1 MISKEISIKDGANL
15 NLKGLAV
22 TELGDA
28 KTSLNY
34 ALNPDDFFGLNPR
47 MLVKEGDKVSLG
59 QPIFHD
65 KNEESI
71 KIVSPV
77 SGKVI
82 EIVRGAKRKI
92 LNIIIKKEGDNSINF
107 KIPSL
112 SNIGKDVILQLL
124 VESGSL
130 AFIRQRPYNI
140 VARPSKL
147 PKSIF
152 VSTHSTAPYAADYD
166 FILRKRLN
174 EFQIGID
181 MMSRL
186 IDKPINLSISQSCE
200 IENAKLKNVEI
211 YKIKG
216 VHPSGN
222 ESFQINRIDP
232 LNSGEIVWVIKPED
246 LANIG
251 SFFETGVFCPK
262 RTVAVSG
269 DSLRSPKYY
278 DTIIGSSISSL
289 VDSKEL
295 SNIKNYRFING
306 DPLSGSKVEYSDFL
320 GFYNNILSVI
330 SEGNQFRMLGW
341 LPFMYNNIPSFSR
354 TSLSWLL
361 GGEKKVNTNL
371 NGEERAIVVTGEME
385 KYFPMDIFP
394 MQLIK
399 ACMREDIE
407 KMESLGIY
415 EVVPEDFGLVDFS
428 CTSKIEAQ
436 EIVKSGIK
444 LMLKEVG

>member
-1 MISKEISIKDGANL
+1 MSKDISIKYGANL
-15 NLKGLAV
+15 NLKGLAS
-22 TELGDA
+22 TELEVA
-28 KTSLNY
+28 KKSLNY
-34 ALNPDDFFGLNPR
+34 ALNPDDFFGLIPR

-65 KNEESI
+65 KNDESI

-77 SGKVI
+77 SGKI
-82 EIVRGAKRKI
+82 LEIVRGAKRKI
-92 LNIIIKKEGDNSINF
+92 LNIIINKEGDSIVNF
-107 KIPSL
+107 KIPNL
-112 SNIGKDVILQLL
+112 SSISKDKILQLL
-124 VESGSL
+124 VDSGSL

-140 VARPSKL
+140 IARPNRP

-152 VSTHSTAPYAADYD
+152 VSIHSTAPYAADYD
-166 FILRKRLN
+166 FILKKRMD
-174 EFQIGID
+174 EFQKCFNVMSKLIG
-181 MMSRL
+181 
-186 IDKPINLSISQSCE
+186 KPINLSISHNCDSDFS
-200 IENAKLKNVEI
+200 ILNNVDI
-211 YKIKG
+211 FKIKG
-216 VHPSGN
+216 AHPSGN

-232 LNSGEIVWVIKPED
+232 LNSGEIIWVIKPED

-251 SFFETGVFCPK
+251 SFFMTGIFNPK

-289 VDSKEL
+289 IDSKEL
-295 SNIKNYRFING
+295 SSVEDYRFING

-320 GFYNNILSVI
+320 GFYNNTLSVI
-330 SEGNQFRMLGW
+330 KEGNQFRMLGW
-341 LPFMYNNIPSFSR
+341 LPFMYNSIPSFSK

-399 ACMREDIE
+399 ACMRGDIE

-436 EIVKSGIK
+436 EIVKSGIEV
-444 LMLKEVG
+444 MLKEVG

>member
-1 MISKEISIKDGANL
+1 MSKDVSIKDGANL
-15 NLKGLAV
+15 NLKGLASM
-22 TELGDA
+22 ELEVA
-28 KTSLNY
+28 NMSLNY
-34 ALNPDDFFGLNPR
+34 ALNPDDFFGLTPR

-65 KNEESI
+65 KNNESI

-77 SGKVI
+77 SGKI
-82 EIVRGAKRKI
+82 QEIVRGAKRKI
-92 LNIIIKKEGDNSINF
+92 LNIIIKKEGESAVNF

-112 SNIGKDVILQLL
+112 SSISNKKILELL
-124 VESGSL
+124 IESGSL

-140 VARPSKL
+140 IARPDRP

-152 VSTHSTAPYAADYD
+152 VSVHSTAPYAANYD
-166 FILRKRLN
+166 FILKKRMD
-174 EFQIGID
+174 EFQVGVDVMSKLIG
-181 MMSRL
+181 
-186 IDKPINLSISQSCE
+186 KPINLSISHNCE
-200 IENAKLKNVEI
+200 SDFSTLNNVDV

-232 LNSGEIVWVIKPED
+232 LNSGEVIWVIKPED
-246 LANIG
+246 IANIG
-251 SFFETGVFCPK
+251 SFFMTGIFNSK

-269 DSLRSPKYY
+269 DSLKSPKYY
-278 DTIIGSSISSL
+278 DTIIGSPISSL
-289 VDSKEL
+289 VDSKEIPN
-295 SNIKNYRFING
+295 SEEYRFING
-306 DPLSGSKVEYSDFL
+306 DPLSGSKVEYSGFL
-320 GFYNNILSVI
+320 GFYNNTLSVI
-330 SEGNQFRMLGW
+330 KEGNQFRMLGW
-341 LPFMYNNIPSFSR
+341 LPFMYNSIPSFSK

-399 ACMREDIE
+399 ACMRGDVE

-415 EVVPEDFGLVDFS
+415 EVIPEDFGLVDFS

-436 EIVKSGIK
+436 EIVKSGIEI
-444 LMLKEVG
+444 MLKEVG

>member
-1 MISKEISIKDGANL
+1 MSKDISIKAGANL
-15 NLKGLAV
+15 NLKGHAS
-22 TELGDA
+22 TELEVA
-28 KTSLNY
+28 KISLDY
-34 ALNPDDFFGLNPR
+34 ALNPDDFFGLIPR

-65 KNEESI
+65 KNNESI
-71 KIVSPV
+71 KLVSPV
-77 SGKVI
+77 NGKI
-82 EIVRGAKRKI
+82 LEIVRGAKRKI
-92 LNIIIKKEGDNSINF
+92 LNVIIRKEGDTSINY
-107 KIPSL
+107 KIPNL
-112 SNIGKDVILQLL
+112 SSISKDKIMELL

-130 AFIRQRPYNI
+130 AYIKQRPYNI
-140 VARPSKL
+140 IAKPDRL

-152 VSTHSTAPYAADYD
+152 VSIHSTAPYAPDYD
-166 FILRKRLN
+166 FILKNRMD
-174 EFQIGID
+174 EFQNGVNVMSKLIG
-181 MMSRL
+181 
-186 IDKPINLSISQSCE
+186 KPINLSISYNCE
-200 IENAKLKNVEI
+200 SDFSILNNVEL

-216 VHPSGN
+216 AHPSGN

-232 LNSGEIVWVIKPED
+232 LNSGEIIWVIKPED

-251 SFFETGVFCPK
+251 SFFITGIFNPR

-269 DSLRSPKYY
+269 ECLRSPKYY

-289 VDSKEL
+289 IDSKEL
-295 SNIKNYRFING
+295 SSIEDYRFING

-320 GFYNNILSVI
+320 GYYNNALSVI
-330 SEGNQFRMLGW
+330 KEGNQYRMLGW
-341 LPFMYNNIPSFSR
+341 LPFIYNSVPSLSK

-361 GGEKKVNTNL
+361 GGQKKVNTNL

-399 ACMREDIE
+399 ACMTRDIE

-415 EVVPEDFGLVDFS
+415 EVIPEDFGLVDFS

-436 EIVKSGIK
+436 EIVKNGIE

>member
-1 MISKEISIKDGANL
+1 MSKDISIKAGANL
-15 NLKGLAV
+15 NLKGLAS
-22 TELGDA
+22 TELEVA
-28 KTSLNY
+28 KMSLDY
-34 ALNPDDFFGLNPR
+34 ALNPDDFFGLIPR

-65 KNEESI
+65 KNDESI

-77 SGKVI
+77 NGKI
-82 EIVRGAKRKI
+82 LKIVRGAKRKI
-92 LNIIIKKEGDNSINF
+92 LNVIIRKEGDTSINY
-107 KIPSL
+107 KIPNL
-112 SNIGKDVILQLL
+112 SSISKDKIMELL
-124 VESGSL
+124 IESGSL
-130 AFIRQRPYNI
+130 AYIRQRPYNI
-140 VARPSKL
+140 IAKPDRL

-152 VSTHSTAPYAADYD
+152 VSIHSTAPYAADYG
-166 FILRKRLN
+166 FILKNRMD
-174 EFQIGID
+174 EFQNGVNVMSKLIG
-181 MMSRL
+181 
-186 IDKPINLSISQSCE
+186 KPINLSISYNCE
-200 IENAKLKNVEI
+200 SDFSILNNVEL

-232 LNSGEIVWVIKPED
+232 LNSGEIIWVIKPED

-251 SFFETGVFCPK
+251 SFFITGIFNPR
-262 RTVAVSG
+262 RTLAVSG
-269 DSLRSPKYY
+269 ECLRSPKYY

-295 SNIKNYRFING
+295 SSIEDYRFING

-320 GFYNNILSVI
+320 GYYNNTLSVI
-330 SEGNQFRMLGW
+330 KEGNQYRMLGW
-341 LPFMYNNIPSFSR
+341 LPFIYNSVPSLSK

-361 GGEKKVNTNL
+361 GGQKKVNTNL

-399 ACMREDIE
+399 ACMTGDIE

-436 EIVKSGIK
+436 EIVKNGIE

>member
-1 MISKEISIKDGANL
+1 MSKDVSIKDGANL
-15 NLKGLAV
+15 NLKGLASM
-22 TELGDA
+22 ELEVA
-28 KTSLNY
+28 NMSLNY
-34 ALNPDDFFGLNPR
+34 ALNPDDFFGLIPR

-65 KNEESI
+65 KNNESI

-77 SGKVI
+77 SGKI
-82 EIVRGAKRKI
+82 QEIVRGAKRKI
-92 LNIIIKKEGDNSINF
+92 LNVIIKKEGESAVNF

-112 SNIGKDVILQLL
+112 SRISNKKILELL
-124 VESGSL
+124 IESGSL

-140 VARPSKL
+140 IARPDRP

-152 VSTHSTAPYAADYD
+152 VSVHSTAPYAANYD
-166 FILRKRLN
+166 FILKKRMD
-174 EFQIGID
+174 EFQVGVDVMSKLIG
-181 MMSRL
+181 
-186 IDKPINLSISQSCE
+186 KPINLSISHNCE
-200 IENAKLKNVEI
+200 SDFSTLNNVDV

-216 VHPSGN
+216 AHPSGN

-232 LNSGEIVWVIKPED
+232 LNSGEIIWVIKPED
-246 LANIG
+246 IANIG
-251 SFFETGVFCPK
+251 SFFMTGIFNPK

-269 DSLRSPKYY
+269 DSLKSPKYY
-278 DTIIGSSISSL
+278 DAIIGSPISSL
-289 VDSKEL
+289 VDSKEIPN
-295 SNIKNYRFING
+295 SEEYRFING
-306 DPLSGSKVEYSDFL
+306 DPLSGSKVEYSGFL
-320 GFYNNILSVI
+320 GFYNNTLSVI
-330 SEGNQFRMLGW
+330 KEGNQFRMLGW
-341 LPFMYNNIPSFSR
+341 LPFMYNSIPSFSK

-399 ACMREDIE
+399 ACMRGDVE

-415 EVVPEDFGLVDFS
+415 EVIPEDFGLVDFS

-436 EIVKSGIK
+436 EIVKSGIEI
-444 LMLKEVG
+444 MLKEVG

>member
-1 MISKEISIKDGANL
+1 MSKDISIKAGANL
-15 NLKGLAV
+15 NLKGHAS
-22 TELGDA
+22 TELEVA
-28 KTSLNY
+28 KISLDY
-34 ALNPDDFFGLNPR
+34 ALNPDDFFGLIPR

-65 KNEESI
+65 KNNESI
-71 KIVSPV
+71 KLVSPV
-77 SGKVI
+77 NGKI
-82 EIVRGAKRKI
+82 LEIVRGAKRKI
-92 LNIIIKKEGDNSINF
+92 LNVIIRKEGDTSINY
-107 KIPSL
+107 KIPNL
-112 SNIGKDVILQLL
+112 SSISKDKIMELL

-130 AFIRQRPYNI
+130 AYIKQRPYNI
-140 VARPSKL
+140 IAKPDRL

-152 VSTHSTAPYAADYD
+152 VSIHSTAPYAPDYD
-166 FILRKRLN
+166 FILKNRMD
-174 EFQIGID
+174 EFQNGVNVMSKLIG
-181 MMSRL
+181 
-186 IDKPINLSISQSCE
+186 KPINLSISYNCE
-200 IENAKLKNVEI
+200 SDFSILNNVEL

-216 VHPSGN
+216 AHPSGN

-232 LNSGEIVWVIKPED
+232 LNSGEIIWVIKPED

-251 SFFETGVFCPK
+251 SFFNTGIFNPR

-269 DSLRSPKYY
+269 ECLRSPKYY
-278 DTIIGSSISSL
+278 DTIIGSSISTL
-289 VDSKEL
+289 IDSKEL
-295 SNIKNYRFING
+295 SSIEDYRFING

-320 GFYNNILSVI
+320 GYYNNALSVI
-330 SEGNQFRMLGW
+330 KEGNQYRMLGW
-341 LPFMYNNIPSFSR
+341 LPFIYNSVPSLSK

-361 GGEKKVNTNL
+361 GGQKKVNTNL

-399 ACMREDIE
+399 ACMTRDIE

-415 EVVPEDFGLVDFS
+415 EVIPEDFGLVDFS

-436 EIVKSGIK
+436 EIVKNGIE

>member
-1 MISKEISIKDGANL
+1 MSKDVSIKDGANL
-15 NLKGLAV
+15 NLKGLASM
-22 TELGDA
+22 ELEVA
-28 KTSLNY
+28 NMSLNY
-34 ALNPDDFFGLNPR
+34 ALNPDDFFGLIPR

-65 KNEESI
+65 KKNESI

-77 SGKVI
+77 SGKI
-82 EIVRGAKRKI
+82 QEIVRGAKRKI
-92 LNIIIKKEGDNSINF
+92 LNVIIKKEGESAVNF

-112 SNIGKDVILQLL
+112 SSISNKKILELL
-124 VESGSL
+124 IESGSL

-140 VARPSKL
+140 IARPDRP

-152 VSTHSTAPYAADYD
+152 VSVHSTAPYAANYD
-166 FILRKRLN
+166 FILKKRMD
-174 EFQIGID
+174 EFQVGID
-181 MMSRL
+181 VMSKL
-186 IDKPINLSISQSCE
+186 IGKPINLSISHNCE
-200 IENAKLKNVEI
+200 SDLSTLNNVDV

-216 VHPSGN
+216 AHPSGN

-232 LNSGEIVWVIKPED
+232 LNSGEIIWVIKPED
-246 LANIG
+246 IANIG
-251 SFFETGVFCPK
+251 SFFMTGIFNPK

-269 DSLRSPKYY
+269 DSLKSPKYY
-278 DTIIGSSISSL
+278 DAIIGSPISSL
-289 VDSKEL
+289 VDSKEIPN
-295 SNIKNYRFING
+295 SEEYRFING
-306 DPLSGSKVEYSDFL
+306 DPLSGSKVEYSGFL
-320 GFYNNILSVI
+320 GFYNNTLSVI
-330 SEGNQFRMLGW
+330 KEGNQFRMLGW
-341 LPFMYNNIPSFSR
+341 LPFMYNSIPSFSK

-399 ACMREDIE
+399 ACMRGDVE

-415 EVVPEDFGLVDFS
+415 EVIPEDFGLVDFS

-436 EIVKSGIK
+436 EIVKSGIEI
-444 LMLKEVG
+444 MLKEVG

>member
-1 MISKEISIKDGANL
+1 MSKDISIKAGANL
-15 NLKGLAV
+15 NLKGLAS
-22 TELGDA
+22 TELEVA
-28 KTSLNY
+28 KISLDY
-34 ALNPDDFFGLNPR
+34 ALNPDDFFGLIPR

-65 KNEESI
+65 KNNESI

-77 SGKVI
+77 NGKI
-82 EIVRGAKRKI
+82 LEIVRGAKRKI
-92 LNIIIKKEGDNSINF
+92 LNVIIRKEGDTSINY
-107 KIPSL
+107 KIPNL
-112 SNIGKDVILQLL
+112 SSISKDKIMELL

-130 AFIRQRPYNI
+130 AYIKQRPYNI
-140 VARPSKL
+140 IAKPDRL

-152 VSTHSTAPYAADYD
+152 VSIHSTAPYAADYD
-166 FILRKRLN
+166 FILKNRMD
-174 EFQIGID
+174 EFQNGVNVMSKLIG
-181 MMSRL
+181 
-186 IDKPINLSISQSCE
+186 KPINLSISYNCE
-200 IENAKLKNVEI
+200 SDFSILNNVEL

-216 VHPSGN
+216 AHPSGN

-232 LNSGEIVWVIKPED
+232 LNSGEIIWVIKPED

-251 SFFETGVFCPK
+251 SFFITGIFNPR

-269 DSLRSPKYY
+269 ESLRSPKYY

-289 VDSKEL
+289 IDSKEL
-295 SNIKNYRFING
+295 SSIEDYRFING

-320 GFYNNILSVI
+320 GYYNNALSVI
-330 SEGNQFRMLGW
+330 KEGNQYRMLGW
-341 LPFMYNNIPSFSR
+341 LPFIYNSVPSLSK

-361 GGEKKVNTNL
+361 GGQKKVNTNL

-399 ACMREDIE
+399 ACMTRDIE

>member
-1 MISKEISIKDGANL
+1 MSKDVSIKDGANL
-15 NLKGLAV
+15 NLKGLASM
-22 TELGDA
+22 ELEVA
-28 KTSLNY
+28 NMSLNY
-34 ALNPDDFFGLNPR
+34 ALNPDDFFGLIPR

-65 KNEESI
+65 KNNESI

-77 SGKVI
+77 SGKI
-82 EIVRGAKRKI
+82 QEIVRGAKRKI
-92 LNIIIKKEGDNSINF
+92 LNVIIKKEGESAVNF

-112 SNIGKDVILQLL
+112 SSISNKKILELL
-124 VESGSL
+124 IESGSL

-140 VARPSKL
+140 IARPDRP

-152 VSTHSTAPYAADYD
+152 VSVHSTAPYAANYD
-166 FILRKRLN
+166 FILKKRMD
-174 EFQIGID
+174 EFQVGVDVMSKLIG
-181 MMSRL
+181 
-186 IDKPINLSISQSCE
+186 KPINLSISHNCE
-200 IENAKLKNVEI
+200 SDFSTLNNVDV

-216 VHPSGN
+216 AHPSGN

-232 LNSGEIVWVIKPED
+232 LNSGEIIWVIKPED
-246 LANIG
+246 IANIG
-251 SFFETGVFCPK
+251 SFFMTGIFNPK

-269 DSLRSPKYY
+269 DSLKSPKYY
-278 DTIIGSSISSL
+278 DTIIGSPISSL
-289 VDSKEL
+289 VDSKEIPN
-295 SNIKNYRFING
+295 SEEYRFING
-306 DPLSGSKVEYSDFL
+306 DPLSGSKVEYSGFL
-320 GFYNNILSVI
+320 GFYNNTLSVI
-330 SEGNQFRMLGW
+330 KEGNQFRMLGW
-341 LPFMYNNIPSFSR
+341 LPFMYNSIPSFSK

-399 ACMREDIE
+399 ACMRGDVE

-415 EVVPEDFGLVDFS
+415 EVIPEDFGLVDFS

-436 EIVKSGIK
+436 EIVKSGIEV
-444 LMLKEVG
+444 MLKEVG

>member
-1 MISKEISIKDGANL
+1 MSKDVSIKDGANL
-15 NLKGLAV
+15 NLKGLASM
-22 TELGDA
+22 ELEVA
-28 KTSLNY
+28 NMSLNY
-34 ALNPDDFFGLNPR
+34 ALNPDDFFGLIPR

-65 KNEESI
+65 KNNESI

-77 SGKVI
+77 SGKI
-82 EIVRGAKRKI
+82 QEIVRGAKRKI
-92 LNIIIKKEGDNSINF
+92 LNVIIKKEGESTVNF

-112 SNIGKDVILQLL
+112 SSISNKKILELL
-124 VESGSL
+124 IESGSL

-140 VARPSKL
+140 IARPDRP

-152 VSTHSTAPYAADYD
+152 VSVHSTAPYAANYD
-166 FILRKRLN
+166 FILKKRMD
-174 EFQIGID
+174 EFQVGVDVMSKLIG
-181 MMSRL
+181 
-186 IDKPINLSISQSCE
+186 KPINLSISHNCE
-200 IENAKLKNVEI
+200 SDFSTLNNVDV

-216 VHPSGN
+216 AHPSGN

-232 LNSGEIVWVIKPED
+232 LNSGEIIWVIKPED
-246 LANIG
+246 IANIG
-251 SFFETGVFCPK
+251 SFFMTGIFNPK

-269 DSLRSPKYY
+269 DSLKSPKYY
-278 DTIIGSSISSL
+278 DTIIGSPISSL
-289 VDSKEL
+289 VDSKEIPN
-295 SNIKNYRFING
+295 SEEYRFING
-306 DPLSGSKVEYSDFL
+306 DPLSGSKVEYSGFL
-320 GFYNNILSVI
+320 GFYNNTLSVI
-330 SEGNQFRMLGW
+330 KEGNQFRMLGW
-341 LPFMYNNIPSFSR
+341 LPFMYNSIPSFSK

-399 ACMREDIE
+399 ACMRGDVE

-415 EVVPEDFGLVDFS
+415 EVIPEDFGLVDFS

-436 EIVKSGIK
+436 EIVKSGIEI
-444 LMLKEVG
+444 MLKEVG

>member
-1 MISKEISIKDGANL
+1 MSKDISIKAGANL
-15 NLKGLAV
+15 NLKGLAS
-22 TELGDA
+22 TELEVA
-28 KTSLNY
+28 KISLDY
-34 ALNPDDFFGLNPR
+34 ALNPDDFFGLIPR

-65 KNEESI
+65 KNNESI

-77 SGKVI
+77 NGKI
-82 EIVRGAKRKI
+82 LEIVRGAKRKI
-92 LNIIIKKEGDNSINF
+92 LNVIIRKEGDTSINY
-107 KIPSL
+107 KIPNL
-112 SNIGKDVILQLL
+112 SSISKDKIMELL

-130 AFIRQRPYNI
+130 AYIKQRPYNI
-140 VARPSKL
+140 IAKPDRL

-152 VSTHSTAPYAADYD
+152 VSIHSTAPYAPDYD
-166 FILRKRLN
+166 FILKNRMD
-174 EFQIGID
+174 EFQNGVNVMSKLIG
-181 MMSRL
+181 
-186 IDKPINLSISQSCE
+186 KPINLSISYNCE
-200 IENAKLKNVEI
+200 SDFSILNNVEL

-232 LNSGEIVWVIKPED
+232 LNSGEIIWVIKPED

-251 SFFETGVFCPK
+251 SFFINGIFNPR

-269 DSLRSPKYY
+269 ECLRSPKYY

-289 VDSKEL
+289 IDSKEL
-295 SNIKNYRFING
+295 SSIEDYRFING

-320 GFYNNILSVI
+320 GYYNNTLSVI
-330 SEGNQFRMLGW
+330 KEGNQYRMLGW
-341 LPFMYNNIPSFSR
+341 LPFIYNSVPSLSK

-361 GGEKKVNTNL
+361 GGQKKVNTNL

-399 ACMREDIE
+399 ACMTGDIE

-436 EIVKSGIK
+436 EIVKNGIE

>member
-1 MISKEISIKDGANL
+1 MSKDISIKYGANL
-15 NLKGLAV
+15 NLKGLAS
-22 TELGDA
+22 TELEVA
-28 KTSLNY
+28 KKSLNY
-34 ALNPDDFFGLNPR
+34 ALNPDDFFGLIPR

-65 KNEESI
+65 KNDESI

-77 SGKVI
+77 SGKI
-82 EIVRGAKRKI
+82 LEIVRGAKRKI
-92 LNIIIKKEGDNSINF
+92 LNIIINKEGDSIVNF
-107 KIPSL
+107 KIPNL
-112 SNIGKDVILQLL
+112 SSISKDKILQLL
-124 VESGSL
+124 VDSGSL

-140 VARPSKL
+140 IARPNRP

-152 VSTHSTAPYAADYD
+152 VSIHSTAPYAADYE
-166 FILRKRLN
+166 FILKKRMD
-174 EFQIGID
+174 EFQNGVNVMSKLIG
-181 MMSRL
+181 
-186 IDKPINLSISQSCE
+186 KPINLSISHNCDSDFS
-200 IENAKLKNVEI
+200 ILNNVDI

-216 VHPSGN
+216 AHPSGN

-232 LNSGEIVWVIKPED
+232 LNSGEIIWVIKPED

-251 SFFETGVFCPK
+251 SFFMTGIFNPK

-289 VDSKEL
+289 IDSKEL
-295 SNIKNYRFING
+295 SSVEDYRFING

-330 SEGNQFRMLGW
+330 KEGNQFRMLGW
-341 LPFMYNNIPSFSR
+341 LPFMYNSIPSFSK

-399 ACMREDIE
+399 ACMRGDIE

-436 EIVKSGIK
+436 EIVKSGIEV
-444 LMLKEVG
+444 MLKEVG

>member
-1 MISKEISIKDGANL
+1 MSKDVSIKDGANL
-15 NLKGLAV
+15 NLKGLASM
-22 TELGDA
+22 ELEVA
-28 KTSLNY
+28 NMSLNY
-34 ALNPDDFFGLNPR
+34 ALNPDDFFGLIPR

-65 KNEESI
+65 KKNESI

-77 SGKVI
+77 SGKI
-82 EIVRGAKRKI
+82 QEIVRGAKRKI
-92 LNIIIKKEGDNSINF
+92 LNVIIKKEGESAVNF

-112 SNIGKDVILQLL
+112 SSISNKKILELL
-124 VESGSL
+124 IESGSL

-140 VARPSKL
+140 IARPDRP

-152 VSTHSTAPYAADYD
+152 VSVHSTAPYAANYD
-166 FILRKRLN
+166 FILKKRMD
-174 EFQIGID
+174 EFQVGVDVMSKLIG
-181 MMSRL
+181 
-186 IDKPINLSISQSCE
+186 KPINLSISHNCE
-200 IENAKLKNVEI
+200 SDFSTLNNVDV

-216 VHPSGN
+216 AHPSGN

-232 LNSGEIVWVIKPED
+232 LNSGEIIWVIKPED
-246 LANIG
+246 IANIG
-251 SFFETGVFCPK
+251 SFFMTGIFNPK

-269 DSLRSPKYY
+269 DSLKSPKYY
-278 DTIIGSSISSL
+278 DTIIGSPISSL
-289 VDSKEL
+289 VDSKEIPN
-295 SNIKNYRFING
+295 SEEYRFING
-306 DPLSGSKVEYSDFL
+306 DPLSGSKVEYSGFL
-320 GFYNNILSVI
+320 GFYNNTLSVI
-330 SEGNQFRMLGW
+330 KEGNQFRMLGW
-341 LPFMYNNIPSFSR
+341 LPFMYNSIPSFSK

-399 ACMREDIE
+399 ACMRGDVE

-415 EVVPEDFGLVDFS
+415 EVIPEDFGLVDFS

-436 EIVKSGIK
+436 EIVKSGIEI
-444 LMLKEVG
+444 MLKEVG

>member
-1 MISKEISIKDGANL
+1 MSKDISIKYGANL
-15 NLKGLAV
+15 NLKGLAS
-22 TELGDA
+22 TELEVA
-28 KTSLNY
+28 KKSLNY
-34 ALNPDDFFGLNPR
+34 ALNPDDFFGLIPR

-65 KNEESI
+65 KNDESI

-77 SGKVI
+77 SGKI
-82 EIVRGAKRKI
+82 LEIVRGAKRKI
-92 LNIIIKKEGDNSINF
+92 LNVIIKKEGDSTVNF

-112 SNIGKDVILQLL
+112 SSISKDKIMELL

-130 AFIRQRPYNI
+130 AFVRQRPYNI
-140 VARPSKL
+140 IARPNRL
-147 PKSIF
+147 PKSVF
-152 VSTHSTAPYAADYD
+152 VSIHSTAPYAADYD
-166 FILRKRLN
+166 FILKKRMD
-174 EFQIGID
+174 EFQNGVNVMSKLIG
-181 MMSRL
+181 
-186 IDKPINLSISQSCE
+186 KPINLSISHNCDSDFS
-200 IENAKLKNVEI
+200 ILNNVDI

-216 VHPSGN
+216 AHPSGN

-232 LNSGEIVWVIKPED
+232 LNSGEIIWVIKPED

-251 SFFETGVFCPK
+251 SFFMTGIFNPK

-289 VDSKEL
+289 IDSKEL
-295 SNIKNYRFING
+295 SSVEDYRFING

-320 GFYNNILSVI
+320 GFYNNTLSVI
-330 SEGNQFRMLGW
+330 KEGNQFRMLGW
-341 LPFMYNNIPSFSR
+341 LPFMYNSIPSFSK

-399 ACMREDIE
+399 ACMRGDIE

-436 EIVKSGIK
+436 EIVKSGIEV
-444 LMLKEVG
+444 MLKEVG

>member
-1 MISKEISIKDGANL
+1 MSKDISIKYGANL
-15 NLKGLAV
+15 NLKGLAS
-22 TELGDA
+22 TELEVA
-28 KTSLNY
+28 KKSLNY
-34 ALNPDDFFGLNPR
+34 ALNPDDFFGLIPR

-65 KNEESI
+65 KNDESI

-77 SGKVI
+77 SGKI
-82 EIVRGAKRKI
+82 LEIVRGAKRKI
-92 LNIIIKKEGDNSINF
+92 LNIIINKEGDSIVSF
-107 KIPSL
+107 KIPNL
-112 SNIGKDVILQLL
+112 SSISKDKILQLL
-124 VESGSL
+124 VDSGSL

-140 VARPSKL
+140 IARPNRP

-152 VSTHSTAPYAADYD
+152 VSIHSTAPYAADYD
-166 FILRKRLN
+166 FILKKRMD
-174 EFQIGID
+174 EFQNGVNVMSKLIG
-181 MMSRL
+181 
-186 IDKPINLSISQSCE
+186 KPINLSISHNCDSDFS
-200 IENAKLKNVEI
+200 ILNNVDI

-216 VHPSGN
+216 AHPSGN

-232 LNSGEIVWVIKPED
+232 LNSGEIIWVIKPED

-251 SFFETGVFCPK
+251 SFFMTGIFNPK

-289 VDSKEL
+289 IDSKEL
-295 SNIKNYRFING
+295 SSVEDYRFING

-320 GFYNNILSVI
+320 GFYNNTLSVI
-330 SEGNQFRMLGW
+330 EEGNHYRMLGW
-341 LPFMYNNIPSFSR
+341 LPFMYNSVPSLSK

-361 GGEKKVNTNL
+361 GGQKKVNTNL

-399 ACMREDIE
+399 ACMAGDIE

-436 EIVKSGIK
+436 EIVKNGIE

>member
-1 MISKEISIKDGANL
+1 MSKDVSIKDGANL
-15 NLKGLAV
+15 NLKGLASM
-22 TELGDA
+22 ELEVA
-28 KTSLNY
+28 NMSLNY
-34 ALNPDDFFGLNPR
+34 ALNPDDFFGLIPR

-65 KNEESI
+65 KNNESI

-77 SGKVI
+77 SGKI
-82 EIVRGAKRKI
+82 QEIVRGAKRKI
-92 LNIIIKKEGDNSINF
+92 LNVIIKKEGESAVNF

-112 SNIGKDVILQLL
+112 SNISNKKILELL
-124 VESGSL
+124 IESGSL

-140 VARPSKL
+140 IARPDRP

-152 VSTHSTAPYAADYD
+152 VSVHSTAPYAANYD
-166 FILRKRLN
+166 FILKKRMD
-174 EFQIGID
+174 EFQVGID
-181 MMSRL
+181 VMSKL
-186 IDKPINLSISQSCE
+186 IGKPINLSISHNCE
-200 IENAKLKNVEI
+200 SDLSTLNNVDV

-216 VHPSGN
+216 AHPSGN

-232 LNSGEIVWVIKPED
+232 LNSGEIIWVIKPED
-246 LANIG
+246 IANIG
-251 SFFETGVFCPK
+251 SFFMTGIFNPK

-269 DSLRSPKYY
+269 DSLKSPKYY
-278 DTIIGSSISSL
+278 DAIIGSPISSL
-289 VDSKEL
+289 VDSKEIPN
-295 SNIKNYRFING
+295 SEEYRFING
-306 DPLSGSKVEYSDFL
+306 DPLSGSKVEYSGFL
-320 GFYNNILSVI
+320 GFYNNTLSVI
-330 SEGNQFRMLGW
+330 KEGNQFRMLGW
-341 LPFMYNNIPSFSR
+341 LPFMYNSIPSFSK

-399 ACMREDIE
+399 ACMRGDVE

-415 EVVPEDFGLVDFS
+415 EVIPEDFGLVDFS

-436 EIVKSGIK
+436 EIVKSGIEI
-444 LMLKEVG
+444 MLKEVG

>member
-1 MISKEISIKDGANL
+1 MSKDISIKAGANL
-15 NLKGLAV
+15 NLKGLAS
-22 TELGDA
+22 TELEVA
-28 KTSLNY
+28 KMSLDY
-34 ALNPDDFFGLNPR
+34 ALNPDDFFGLIPR

-65 KNEESI
+65 KNNESI

-77 SGKVI
+77 NGKI
-82 EIVRGAKRKI
+82 LEIVRGAKRKI
-92 LNIIIKKEGDNSINF
+92 LNVIIRKEGDTSINY
-107 KIPSL
+107 KIPNL
-112 SNIGKDVILQLL
+112 SSISKDKIMELL

-130 AFIRQRPYNI
+130 ANIRQRPYNI
-140 VARPSKL
+140 IAKPDRL

-152 VSTHSTAPYAADYD
+152 VSIHSTAPYAADYG
-166 FILRKRLN
+166 FILKNRMD
-174 EFQIGID
+174 EFQNGVNVMSKLIG
-181 MMSRL
+181 
-186 IDKPINLSISQSCE
+186 KPINLSISYNCE
-200 IENAKLKNVEI
+200 SDFSILNNVEL

-232 LNSGEIVWVIKPED
+232 LNSGEIIWVIKPED

-251 SFFETGVFCPK
+251 SFFITGIFNPR

-269 DSLRSPKYY
+269 ECLRSPKYY

-289 VDSKEL
+289 IDSKEL
-295 SNIKNYRFING
+295 SSIEDYRFING

-320 GFYNNILSVI
+320 GYYNNTLSVI
-330 SEGNQFRMLGW
+330 KEGNHYRMLGW
-341 LPFMYNNIPSFSR
+341 LPFIYNSVPSLSK

-361 GGEKKVNTNL
+361 GGQKKVNTNL

-399 ACMREDIE
+399 ACMTGDIE

-436 EIVKSGIK
+436 EIVKNGIE

>member
-1 MISKEISIKDGANL
+1 MSKDVSIKDGANL
-15 NLKGLAV
+15 NLKGLALM
-22 TELGDA
+22 ELEVA
-28 KTSLNY
+28 NMSLNY
-34 ALNPDDFFGLNPR
+34 ALNPDDFFGLIPR

-65 KNEESI
+65 KNNESI

-77 SGKVI
+77 SGKI
-82 EIVRGAKRKI
+82 QEIVRGAKRKI
-92 LNIIIKKEGDNSINF
+92 LNIIIKKEGESAVNF

-112 SNIGKDVILQLL
+112 SSISNKKILELL
-124 VESGSL
+124 IESGSL

-140 VARPSKL
+140 IARPDRP

-152 VSTHSTAPYAADYD
+152 VSVHSTAPYAANYD
-166 FILRKRLN
+166 FILKKRMD
-174 EFQIGID
+174 EFQVGVDVMSKLIG
-181 MMSRL
+181 
-186 IDKPINLSISQSCE
+186 KPINLSISHNCE
-200 IENAKLKNVEI
+200 SDFSTLNNVDV

-216 VHPSGN
+216 AHPSGN

-232 LNSGEIVWVIKPED
+232 LNSGEIIWVIKPED
-246 LANIG
+246 IANIG
-251 SFFETGVFCPK
+251 SFFMTGIFNPK

-269 DSLRSPKYY
+269 DSLKSPKYY
-278 DTIIGSSISSL
+278 DAIIGSPISSL
-289 VDSKEL
+289 VDSKEIPN
-295 SNIKNYRFING
+295 SEEYRFING
-306 DPLSGSKVEYSDFL
+306 DPLSGSKVEYSGFL
-320 GFYNNILSVI
+320 GFYNNTLSVI
-330 SEGNQFRMLGW
+330 KEGNQFRMLGW
-341 LPFMYNNIPSFSR
+341 LPFMYNSIPSFSK

-399 ACMREDIE
+399 ACMRGDVE

-415 EVVPEDFGLVDFS
+415 EVIPEDFGLVDFS

-436 EIVKSGIK
+436 EIVKSGIEI
-444 LMLKEVG
+444 MLKEVG

>member
-1 MISKEISIKDGANL
+1 MSKDISIKAGANL
-15 NLKGLAV
+15 NLKGHAS
-22 TELGDA
+22 TELEVA
-28 KTSLNY
+28 KISLDY
-34 ALNPDDFFGLNPR
+34 ALNPDDFFGLIPR

-65 KNEESI
+65 KNNESI
-71 KIVSPV
+71 KLVSPV
-77 SGKVI
+77 NGKI
-82 EIVRGAKRKI
+82 LEIVRGAKRKI
-92 LNIIIKKEGDNSINF
+92 LNVIIRKEGDTSINY
-107 KIPSL
+107 KIPNL
-112 SNIGKDVILQLL
+112 SSISKDKIMELL

-130 AFIRQRPYNI
+130 AYIKQRPYNI
-140 VARPSKL
+140 IAKPDRL

-152 VSTHSTAPYAADYD
+152 VSIHSTAPYAPDYD
-166 FILRKRLN
+166 FILKNRMD
-174 EFQIGID
+174 EFQNGVNVMSKLIG
-181 MMSRL
+181 
-186 IDKPINLSISQSCE
+186 KPINLSISYNCE
-200 IENAKLKNVEI
+200 SDFSILNNVEL

-216 VHPSGN
+216 AHPSGN

-232 LNSGEIVWVIKPED
+232 LNSGEIIWVIKPED

-251 SFFETGVFCPK
+251 SFFITGIFNPR

-269 DSLRSPKYY
+269 ECLRSPKYY

-289 VDSKEL
+289 IDSKEL
-295 SNIKNYRFING
+295 SSIEDYRFING

-320 GFYNNILSVI
+320 GYYNNALSVI
-330 SEGNQFRMLGW
+330 KEGNHYRMLGW
-341 LPFMYNNIPSFSR
+341 LPFIYNSVPSLSK

-361 GGEKKVNTNL
+361 GGQKKVNTNL

-399 ACMREDIE
+399 ACMTRDIE

-436 EIVKSGIK
+436 EIVKNGIE

>member
-1 MISKEISIKDGANL
+1 MSKDVSIKDGANL
-15 NLKGLAV
+15 NLKGLASM
-22 TELGDA
+22 ELEVA
-28 KTSLNY
+28 NMSLNY
-34 ALNPDDFFGLNPR
+34 ALNPDDFFGLIPR

-65 KNEESI
+65 KNNESI

-77 SGKVI
+77 SGKI
-82 EIVRGAKRKI
+82 QEIVSGAKRKI
-92 LNIIIKKEGDNSINF
+92 LNVIIKKEGESAVNF

-112 SNIGKDVILQLL
+112 SNISNKKILELL
-124 VESGSL
+124 IESGSL

-140 VARPSKL
+140 IARPDRP

-152 VSTHSTAPYAADYD
+152 VSVHSTAPYAANYD
-166 FILRKRLN
+166 FILKKRMD
-174 EFQIGID
+174 EFQVGVDVMSKLIG
-181 MMSRL
+181 
-186 IDKPINLSISQSCE
+186 KPINLSISHNCE
-200 IENAKLKNVEI
+200 SDFSTLNNVDV

-216 VHPSGN
+216 AHPSGN

-232 LNSGEIVWVIKPED
+232 LNSGEIIWVIKPED
-246 LANIG
+246 IANIG
-251 SFFETGVFCPK
+251 SFFMTGIFNPK

-269 DSLRSPKYY
+269 DSLKSPKYY
-278 DTIIGSSISSL
+278 DAIIGSPISSL
-289 VDSKEL
+289 VDSKEIPN
-295 SNIKNYRFING
+295 SEEYRFING
-306 DPLSGSKVEYSDFL
+306 DPLSGSKVEYSGFL
-320 GFYNNILSVI
+320 GFYNNTLSVI
-330 SEGNQFRMLGW
+330 KEGNQFRMLGW
-341 LPFMYNNIPSFSR
+341 LPFMYNSIPSFSK

-399 ACMREDIE
+399 ACMRGDVE

-415 EVVPEDFGLVDFS
+415 EVIPEDFGLVDFS

-436 EIVKSGIK
+436 EIVKSGIEI
-444 LMLKEVG
+444 MLKEVG

>member
-1 MISKEISIKDGANL
+1 MSKDISIKDGANL
-15 NLKGLAV
+15 NLKGLASM
-22 TELGDA
+22 ELEVA
-28 KTSLNY
+28 NMSLNY
-34 ALNPDDFFGLNPR
+34 ALNPDDFFGLIPR

-65 KNEESI
+65 KKNESI

-77 SGKVI
+77 SGKI
-82 EIVRGAKRKI
+82 QEIVRGAKRKI
-92 LNIIIKKEGDNSINF
+92 LNVIIKKEGESAVNF

-112 SNIGKDVILQLL
+112 SNISNKKILELL
-124 VESGSL
+124 IESGSL

-140 VARPSKL
+140 IARPDRP

-152 VSTHSTAPYAADYD
+152 VSVHSTAPYAANYD
-166 FILRKRLN
+166 FILKKRMD
-174 EFQIGID
+174 EFQVGVDVMSKLIG
-181 MMSRL
+181 
-186 IDKPINLSISQSCE
+186 KPINLSISHNCE
-200 IENAKLKNVEI
+200 SDFSTLNNVDV

-216 VHPSGN
+216 AHPSGN

-232 LNSGEIVWVIKPED
+232 LNSGEIIWVIKPED
-246 LANIG
+246 IANIG
-251 SFFETGVFCPK
+251 SFFMTGIFNPK

-269 DSLRSPKYY
+269 DSLKSPKYY
-278 DTIIGSSISSL
+278 DAIIGSPISSL
-289 VDSKEL
+289 VDSKEIPN
-295 SNIKNYRFING
+295 SEEYRFING
-306 DPLSGSKVEYSDFL
+306 DPLSGSKVEYSGFL
-320 GFYNNILSVI
+320 GFYNNTLSVI
-330 SEGNQFRMLGW
+330 KEGNQFRMLGW
-341 LPFMYNNIPSFSR
+341 LPFMYNSIPSFSK

-399 ACMREDIE
+399 ACMRGDVE

-415 EVVPEDFGLVDFS
+415 EVIPEDFGLVDFS

-436 EIVKSGIK
+436 EIVKSGIEI
-444 LMLKEVG
+444 MLKEVG

>member
-1 MISKEISIKDGANL
+1 MSKDVSIKDGANL
-15 NLKGLAV
+15 NLKGLASM
-22 TELGDA
+22 ELEVA
-28 KTSLNY
+28 NMSLNY
-34 ALNPDDFFGLNPR
+34 ALNPDDFFGLIPR

-65 KNEESI
+65 KNNESI

-77 SGKVI
+77 SGKI
-82 EIVRGAKRKI
+82 QEIVRGAKRKI
-92 LNIIIKKEGDNSINF
+92 LNVIIKKEGESAVNF

-112 SNIGKDVILQLL
+112 SSISNKKILELL
-124 VESGSL
+124 IESGSL

-140 VARPSKL
+140 IARPDRP

-152 VSTHSTAPYAADYD
+152 VSVHSTAPYAANYD
-166 FILRKRLN
+166 FILKKRMD
-174 EFQIGID
+174 EFQVGVD
-181 MMSRL
+181 MMSKL
-186 IDKPINLSISQSCE
+186 IGKPINLSISHNCE
-200 IENAKLKNVEI
+200 SDFSTLNNVDV

-216 VHPSGN
+216 AHPSGN

-232 LNSGEIVWVIKPED
+232 LNSGEIIWVIKPED
-246 LANIG
+246 IANIG
-251 SFFETGVFCPK
+251 SFFMTGIFNPK

-269 DSLRSPKYY
+269 DSLKSPKYY
-278 DTIIGSSISSL
+278 DAIIGSPISSL
-289 VDSKEL
+289 VDSKEIPN
-295 SNIKNYRFING
+295 SEEYRFING
-306 DPLSGSKVEYSDFL
+306 DPLSGSKVEYSGFL
-320 GFYNNILSVI
+320 GFYNNTLSVI
-330 SEGNQFRMLGW
+330 KEGNQFRMLGW
-341 LPFMYNNIPSFSR
+341 LPFMYNSIPSFSK

-399 ACMREDIE
+399 ACMRGDVE

-415 EVVPEDFGLVDFS
+415 EVIPEDFGLVDFS

-436 EIVKSGIK
+436 EIVKSGIEI
-444 LMLKEVG
+444 MLKEVG

>member
-1 MISKEISIKDGANL
+1 MSKDVSIKDGANL
-15 NLKGLAV
+15 NLKGLASM
-22 TELGDA
+22 ELEVA
-28 KTSLNY
+28 NMSLNY
-34 ALNPDDFFGLNPR
+34 ALNPDDFFGLVPR

-65 KNEESI
+65 KNNESI

-77 SGKVI
+77 SGKI
-82 EIVRGAKRKI
+82 QEIVRGAKRKI
-92 LNIIIKKEGDNSINF
+92 LNVIIKKEGESAVNF

-112 SNIGKDVILQLL
+112 SSISNKQILELL
-124 VESGSL
+124 IESGSL

-140 VARPSKL
+140 IARPDRP

-152 VSTHSTAPYAADYD
+152 VSVHSTAPYAANYD
-166 FILRKRLN
+166 FILKKRMD
-174 EFQIGID
+174 EFQVGID
-181 MMSRL
+181 VMSKL
-186 IDKPINLSISQSCE
+186 IGKPINLSISHNCE
-200 IENAKLKNVEI
+200 SYFSTLNNVDV

-216 VHPSGN
+216 AHPSGN

-232 LNSGEIVWVIKPED
+232 LNSGEIIWVIKPED
-246 LANIG
+246 IANIG
-251 SFFETGVFCPK
+251 SFFKTGIFNPK

-269 DSLRSPKYY
+269 DSLKSPKYY
-278 DTIIGSSISSL
+278 DAIIGSSISSL
-289 VDSKEL
+289 VDSKEIPN
-295 SNIKNYRFING
+295 SEEYRFING
-306 DPLSGSKVEYSDFL
+306 DPLSGSKVEYSGFL
-320 GFYNNILSVI
+320 GFYNNTLSVI
-330 SEGNQFRMLGW
+330 KEGNQFRMLGW
-341 LPFMYNNIPSFSR
+341 LPFMYNSIPSFSK

-399 ACMREDIE
+399 ACMRGDVE

-415 EVVPEDFGLVDFS
+415 EVIPEDFGLVDFS

-436 EIVKSGIK
+436 EIVKSGIEI
-444 LMLKEVG
+444 MLKEVG

>member
-1 MISKEISIKDGANL
+1 MSKDISIKDGASL
-15 NLKGLAV
+15 NLKGLASK
-22 TELGDA
+22 ELQVA
-28 KTSLNY
+28 KKSSNY
-34 ALNPDDFFGLNPR
+34 ALNPDDFFGLIPR

-65 KNEESI
+65 KNDESV

-77 SGKVI
+77 SGKI
-82 EIVRGAKRKI
+82 LEIKRGAKRKI
-92 LNIIIKKEGDNSINF
+92 LNVVIKKEGDTNVNF
-107 KIPSL
+107 NIPSL
-112 SNIGKDVILQLL
+112 SSISKDKILELL
-124 VESGSL
+124 IESGSL

-140 VARPSKL
+140 IARTDRL

-166 FILRKRLN
+166 FILNKRMD
-174 EFQIGID
+174 EFQNGVD
-181 MMSRL
+181 VMSRL
-186 IDKPINLSISQSCE
+186 IGKPINLSISHNSE
-200 IENAKLKNVEI
+200 SDFSNLNNVEV

-232 LNSGEIVWVIKPED
+232 LNSGEIIWVIKPED

-251 SFFETGVFCPK
+251 SFFITGIFNPR
-262 RTVAVSG
+262 RTIAVSG
-269 DSLRSPKYY
+269 ECLRSPKYY

-289 VDSKEL
+289 IDSKEL
-295 SNIKNYRFING
+295 SSIEDYRFING

-320 GFYNNILSVI
+320 GYYNNALSVI
-330 SEGNQFRMLGW
+330 KEGNQYRMLGW
-341 LPFMYNNIPSFSR
+341 LPFIYNSVPSLSK

-361 GGEKKVNTNL
+361 GGQKKVNTNL

-399 ACMREDIE
+399 ACMTGDIE

-436 EIVKSGIK
+436 EIVKNGIE

>member
-1 MISKEISIKDGANL
+1 MSKDISIKDGANL
-15 NLKGLAV
+15 NLKGLASM
-22 TELGDA
+22 ELEVA
-28 KTSLNY
+28 NMSLNY
-34 ALNPDDFFGLNPR
+34 ALNPDDFFGLIPR

-65 KNEESI
+65 KNNESI

-77 SGKVI
+77 SGKI
-82 EIVRGAKRKI
+82 QVRGAKRKI
-92 LNIIIKKEGDNSINF
+92 LNVIIKKEGESAVNF

-112 SNIGKDVILQLL
+112 SSISNKKILELL
-124 VESGSL
+124 IESGSL

-140 VARPSKL
+140 IARPDRP

-152 VSTHSTAPYAADYD
+152 VSVHSTAPYAANYD
-166 FILRKRLN
+166 FILKKRMD
-174 EFQIGID
+174 EFQVGVDVMSKLIG
-181 MMSRL
+181 
-186 IDKPINLSISQSCE
+186 KPINLSISHNCE
-200 IENAKLKNVEI
+200 SDFSTLNNVDV

-216 VHPSGN
+216 AHPSGN

-232 LNSGEIVWVIKPED
+232 LNSGEIIWVIKPED
-246 LANIG
+246 IANIG
-251 SFFETGVFCPK
+251 SFFMTGIFNPK

-269 DSLRSPKYY
+269 DSLKSPKYY
-278 DTIIGSSISSL
+278 DAIIGSPISSL
-289 VDSKEL
+289 VDSKEIPN
-295 SNIKNYRFING
+295 SEEYRFING
-306 DPLSGSKVEYSDFL
+306 DPLSGSKVEYSGFL
-320 GFYNNILSVI
+320 GFYNNTLSVI
-330 SEGNQFRMLGW
+330 KEGNQFRMLGW
-341 LPFMYNNIPSFSR
+341 LPFMYNSIPSFSK

-399 ACMREDIE
+399 ACMRGDVE

-415 EVVPEDFGLVDFS
+415 EVIPEDFGLVDFS

-436 EIVKSGIK
+436 EIVKSGIEI
-444 LMLKEVG
+444 MLKEVG

>member
-1 MISKEISIKDGANL
+1 MSKDVSIKDGANL
-15 NLKGLAV
+15 NLKGLASM
-22 TELGDA
+22 ELEVA
-28 KTSLNY
+28 NMSLNY
-34 ALNPDDFFGLNPR
+34 ALNPDDFFGLIPR

-65 KNEESI
+65 KNNESI

-77 SGKVI
+77 SGKI
-82 EIVRGAKRKI
+82 QEIVRGAKRKI
-92 LNIIIKKEGDNSINF
+92 LNVIIRKEGESAVNF

-112 SNIGKDVILQLL
+112 SSISNKKILELL
-124 VESGSL
+124 IESGSL

-140 VARPSKL
+140 IARPDRP

-152 VSTHSTAPYAADYD
+152 VSVHSTAPYAANYD
-166 FILRKRLN
+166 FILKKRMD
-174 EFQIGID
+174 EFQVGID
-181 MMSRL
+181 VMSKL
-186 IDKPINLSISQSCE
+186 IGKPINLSISHNCE
-200 IENAKLKNVEI
+200 SDFSTLNNVDV

-216 VHPSGN
+216 AHPSGN

-232 LNSGEIVWVIKPED
+232 LNSGEIIWVIKPED
-246 LANIG
+246 IANIG
-251 SFFETGVFCPK
+251 SFFMTGIFNPK

-269 DSLRSPKYY
+269 DSLKSPKYY
-278 DTIIGSSISSL
+278 DAIIGSPISSL
-289 VDSKEL
+289 VDSKEIPN
-295 SNIKNYRFING
+295 SEEYRFING
-306 DPLSGSKVEYSDFL
+306 DPLSGSKVEYSGFL
-320 GFYNNILSVI
+320 GFYNNTLSVI
-330 SEGNQFRMLGW
+330 KEGNQFRMLGW
-341 LPFMYNNIPSFSR
+341 LPFMYNSIPSFSK

-399 ACMREDIE
+399 ACMRGDVE

-415 EVVPEDFGLVDFS
+415 EVIPEDFGLVDFS

-436 EIVKSGIK
+436 EIVKSGIEI
-444 LMLKEVG
+444 MLKEVG

>member
-1 MISKEISIKDGANL
+1 MSKDVSIKDGANL
-15 NLKGLAV
+15 NLKGLASM
-22 TELGDA
+22 ELEVA
-28 KTSLNY
+28 NMSLNY
-34 ALNPDDFFGLNPR
+34 ALNPDDFFGLIPR

-65 KNEESI
+65 KNNESI

-77 SGKVI
+77 SGKI
-82 EIVRGAKRKI
+82 QEIIRGAKRKI
-92 LNIIIKKEGDNSINF
+92 LNVIIKKEGESAVNF
-107 KIPSL
+107 NIPSL
-112 SNIGKDVILQLL
+112 SNISNKKILELL
-124 VESGSL
+124 IESGSL

-140 VARPSKL
+140 IARPDRP

-152 VSTHSTAPYAADYD
+152 VSVHSTAPYAANYD
-166 FILRKRLN
+166 FILKKRMD
-174 EFQIGID
+174 EFQVGVDVMSKLIG
-181 MMSRL
+181 
-186 IDKPINLSISQSCE
+186 KPINLSISHNCE
-200 IENAKLKNVEI
+200 SDFSTLNNVDV

-216 VHPSGN
+216 AHPSGN

-232 LNSGEIVWVIKPED
+232 LNSGEIIWVIKPED
-246 LANIG
+246 IANIG
-251 SFFETGVFCPK
+251 SFFMTGIFNPK

-269 DSLRSPKYY
+269 DSLKSPKYY
-278 DTIIGSSISSL
+278 DAIIGSPISSL
-289 VDSKEL
+289 VDSKEIPN
-295 SNIKNYRFING
+295 SEEYRFING
-306 DPLSGSKVEYSDFL
+306 DPLSGSKVEYSGFL
-320 GFYNNILSVI
+320 GFYNNTLSVI
-330 SEGNQFRMLGW
+330 KEGNQFRMLGW
-341 LPFMYNNIPSFSR
+341 LPFMYNSIPSFSK

-399 ACMREDIE
+399 ACMRGDVE

-415 EVVPEDFGLVDFS
+415 EVIPEDFGLVDFS

-436 EIVKSGIK
+436 EIVKSGIEI
-444 LMLKEVG
+444 MLKEVG

>member
-1 MISKEISIKDGANL
+1 MSKDISIKAGANL
-15 NLKGLAV
+15 NLKGLAS
-22 TELGDA
+22 TELEVA
-28 KTSLNY
+28 KISLDY
-34 ALNPDDFFGLNPR
+34 ALNPDDFFGLIPR

-65 KNEESI
+65 KNNESI

-77 SGKVI
+77 NGKI
-82 EIVRGAKRKI
+82 LEIVRGAKRKI
-92 LNIIIKKEGDNSINF
+92 LNVIIRKEGDTSINY
-107 KIPSL
+107 KIPNL
-112 SNIGKDVILQLL
+112 SSISKDKIMELL

-130 AFIRQRPYNI
+130 AYIKQRPYNI
-140 VARPSKL
+140 IAKPDRL

-152 VSTHSTAPYAADYD
+152 VSIHSTAPYAPDYD
-166 FILRKRLN
+166 FILKNRMD
-174 EFQIGID
+174 EFQNGVNVMSKLIG
-181 MMSRL
+181 
-186 IDKPINLSISQSCE
+186 KPINLSISYNCE
-200 IENAKLKNVEI
+200 SDFSILNNVEL

-216 VHPSGN
+216 AHPSGN

-232 LNSGEIVWVIKPED
+232 LNSGEIIWVIKPED

-251 SFFETGVFCPK
+251 SFFITGIFNPR

-269 DSLRSPKYY
+269 ECLRSPQYY

-289 VDSKEL
+289 IDSKEL
-295 SNIKNYRFING
+295 SSIEDYRFING

-320 GFYNNILSVI
+320 GYYNNALSVI
-330 SEGNQFRMLGW
+330 KEGNHYRMLGW
-341 LPFMYNNIPSFSR
+341 LPFIYNSVPSLSK

-361 GGEKKVNTNL
+361 GGQKKVNTNL

-399 ACMREDIE
+399 ACMTRDIE

-415 EVVPEDFGLVDFS
+415 
-428 CTSKIEAQ
+428 
-436 EIVKSGIK
+436 
-444 LMLKEVG
+444 

>member
-1 MISKEISIKDGANL
+1 MSKDISIKDGANL
-15 NLKGLAV
+15 NLKGLASM
-22 TELGDA
+22 ELEVA
-28 KTSLNY
+28 NMSLNY
-34 ALNPDDFFGLNPR
+34 ALNPDDFFGLIPR

-65 KNEESI
+65 KNNESI

-77 SGKVI
+77 SGKI
-82 EIVRGAKRKI
+82 QEIVRGAKRKI
-92 LNIIIKKEGDNSINF
+92 LNVIIKKEGESAVNF

-112 SNIGKDVILQLL
+112 SSISNKKILELL
-124 VESGSL
+124 IESGSL

-140 VARPSKL
+140 IARPDRP

-152 VSTHSTAPYAADYD
+152 VSVHSTAPYAANYD
-166 FILRKRLN
+166 FILKKRMD
-174 EFQIGID
+174 EFQVGID
-181 MMSRL
+181 VMSKL
-186 IDKPINLSISQSCE
+186 IGKPINLSISHNCE
-200 IENAKLKNVEI
+200 SDFSTLNNVDV

-216 VHPSGN
+216 AHPSGN

-232 LNSGEIVWVIKPED
+232 LNSGEIIWVIKPED
-246 LANIG
+246 IANIG
-251 SFFETGVFCPK
+251 SFFMTGIFNPK

-269 DSLRSPKYY
+269 DSLKSPKYY
-278 DTIIGSSISSL
+278 DTIIGSPISSL
-289 VDSKEL
+289 VDSKEIPN
-295 SNIKNYRFING
+295 SEEYRFING
-306 DPLSGSKVEYSDFL
+306 DPLSGSKVEYSGFL
-320 GFYNNILSVI
+320 GFYNNTLSVI
-330 SEGNQFRMLGW
+330 KEGNQFRMLGW
-341 LPFMYNNIPSFSR
+341 LPFMYNSIPSFSK

-399 ACMREDIE
+399 ACMRGDVE

-415 EVVPEDFGLVDFS
+415 EVIPEDFGLVDFS

-436 EIVKSGIK
+436 EIVKSGIEI
-444 LMLKEVG
+444 MLKEVG

>member
-1 MISKEISIKDGANL
+1 MSTDISIKNGANL
-15 NLKGLAV
+15 NLKGLALM
-22 TELGDA
+22 ELEVA
-28 KTSLNY
+28 KKSLNY
-34 ALNPDDFFGLNPR
+34 ALNPDDFFGLIPR
-47 MLVKEGDKVSLG
+47 MLVKEGEKVSKG
-59 QPIFHD
+59 QPVFHD
-65 KNEESI
+65 KNDDSI
-71 KIVSPV
+71 KIASPV
-77 SGKVI
+77 SGKII

-92 LNIIIKKEGDNSINF
+92 LNIIIKSEGDSTINF
-107 KIPSL
+107 KIPAL
-112 SNIGKDVILQLL
+112 SNIGKDEILELL

-140 VARPSKL
+140 IARPDRL

-152 VSTHSTAPYAADYD
+152 VSTHSTAPYSADYA
-166 FILRKRLN
+166 FILKNRMN
-174 EFQIGID
+174 EFQTGVD
-181 MMSRL
+181 VMSRL
-186 IDKPINLSISQSCE
+186 IGKPINLSVSYNCE
-200 IENAKLKNVEI
+200 SDFTSLKNVDI

-232 LNSGEIVWVIKPED
+232 LNSGEIVWVVKPED

-251 SFFETGVFCPK
+251 SFFKTGIFSPK

-269 DSLRSPKYY
+269 DSLKSPKYF
-278 DTIIGSSISSL
+278 DTLIGSSISSL
-289 VDSKEL
+289 VDSKEF
-295 SNIKNYRFING
+295 SNTEDYRFING
-306 DPLSGSKVEYSDFL
+306 DPLSGSKVQYSDFI
-320 GFYNNILSVI
+320 GFYNNTLSVI
-330 SEGNQFRMLGW
+330 KEGNQFRMLGW
-341 LPFMYNNIPSFSR
+341 LPFMYNSVPSFSK
-354 TSLSWLL
+354 TSFSWLL
-361 GGEKKVNTNL
+361 GGEKNVNTNL

-399 ACMREDIE
+399 ACMRGDIE

-436 EIVKSGIK
+436 EIVKSGIQI
-444 LMLKEVG
+444 MLKEVG

>member
-1 MISKEISIKDGANL
+1 MSKDVSIKDGANL
-15 NLKGLAV
+15 NLKGLASM
-22 TELGDA
+22 ELEVA
-28 KTSLNY
+28 NMSLNY
-34 ALNPDDFFGLNPR
+34 ALNPDDFFGLTPR

-65 KNEESI
+65 KNNESI

-77 SGKVI
+77 SGKI
-82 EIVRGAKRKI
+82 QEIVRGAKRKI
-92 LNIIIKKEGDNSINF
+92 LNIIIKKEGESAVNF

-112 SNIGKDVILQLL
+112 SSISNKKILELL
-124 VESGSL
+124 IESGSL

-140 VARPSKL
+140 IARPDRP

-152 VSTHSTAPYAADYD
+152 VSVHSTAPYAANYD
-166 FILRKRLN
+166 FILKKRMD
-174 EFQIGID
+174 EFQVGVDVMSKLIG
-181 MMSRL
+181 
-186 IDKPINLSISQSCE
+186 KPINLSISHNCE
-200 IENAKLKNVEI
+200 SDFSTLNNVDV

-232 LNSGEIVWVIKPED
+232 LNSGEVIWVIKPED
-246 LANIG
+246 IANIG
-251 SFFETGVFCPK
+251 SFFMTGIFNSK

-269 DSLRSPKYY
+269 DSLKSPKYY
-278 DTIIGSSISSL
+278 DTIIGSPISSL
-289 VDSKEL
+289 VDSKEIPN
-295 SNIKNYRFING
+295 SEEYRFING
-306 DPLSGSKVEYSDFL
+306 DPLSGSKVEYSGFL
-320 GFYNNILSVI
+320 GFYNNTLSVI
-330 SEGNQFRMLGW
+330 KEGNQFRMLGW
-341 LPFMYNNIPSFSR
+341 LPFMYNSIPSFSK

-399 ACMREDIE
+399 ACMRGDVE

-415 EVVPEDFGLVDFS
+415 EVIPEDFGLVDFS

>member
-1 MISKEISIKDGANL
+1 MSKDVSIKDGANL
-15 NLKGLAV
+15 NLKGLASM
-22 TELGDA
+22 ELEVA
-28 KTSLNY
+28 NMSLNY
-34 ALNPDDFFGLNPR
+34 ALNPDDFFGLIPR

-65 KNEESI
+65 KNNESI

-77 SGKVI
+77 SGKI
-82 EIVRGAKRKI
+82 QEIVRGAKRKI
-92 LNIIIKKEGDNSINF
+92 LNVIIKKEGESAVNF

-112 SNIGKDVILQLL
+112 SSISNKKILELL
-124 VESGSL
+124 IESGSL

-140 VARPSKL
+140 IARPDRP

-152 VSTHSTAPYAADYD
+152 VSVHSTAPYAANYD
-166 FILRKRLN
+166 FILKKRMD
-174 EFQIGID
+174 EFQVGVDVMSKLIG
-181 MMSRL
+181 
-186 IDKPINLSISQSCE
+186 KPINLSISHNCE
-200 IENAKLKNVEI
+200 SDLSTLNNVDV

-216 VHPSGN
+216 AHPSGN

-232 LNSGEIVWVIKPED
+232 LNSGEIIWVIKPED
-246 LANIG
+246 IANIG
-251 SFFETGVFCPK
+251 SFFMTGIFNPK

-269 DSLRSPKYY
+269 DSLKSPKYY
-278 DTIIGSSISSL
+278 DAIIGSPISSL
-289 VDSKEL
+289 VDSKEIPN
-295 SNIKNYRFING
+295 SEEYRFING
-306 DPLSGSKVEYSDFL
+306 DPLSGSKVEYSGFL
-320 GFYNNILSVI
+320 GFYNNTLSVI
-330 SEGNQFRMLGW
+330 KEGNQFRMLGW
-341 LPFMYNNIPSFSR
+341 LPFMYNSIPSFSK

-399 ACMREDIE
+399 ACMRGDVE

-415 EVVPEDFGLVDFS
+415 EVIPEDFGLVDFS

-436 EIVKSGIK
+436 EIVKSGIEI
-444 LMLKEVG
+444 MLKEVG